1 MQNLLNPGDYETLVQ
16 RVNTISSFS
25 ENLWGRMTVNQMIVH
40 LKDQLDIA
48 LGHMPAKAQ
57 GNVLFHTIIGK
68 YLALYVIPW
77 KKNKLATPAEMDAD
91 KKGMV
96 VTNFESDKHLLLIRM
111 KEFMDATTFAP
122 HPFFG
127 KMNKK
132 DWGRLAW
139 KHINHHLVQFGA

>member
-1 MQNLLNPGDYETLVQ
+1 MQNLLNPRDYEVLVQ

-25 ENLWGRMTVNQMIVH
+25 ENLWGRMNVNQMIVH

-48 LGHMPAKAQ
+48 LGHMPAQAQ
-57 GNVLFHTIIGK
+57 GNALFHTIIGR
-68 YLALYVIPW
+68 YLALYVVPW

-111 KEFMDATTFAP
+111 KEFTDARPLPPILFLE
-122 HPFFG
+122 
-127 KMNKK
+127 K
-132 DWGRLAW
+132 
-139 KHINHHLVQFGA
+139 